1 MGIYSVLAFF
11 VFASSNKSCSSSL
24 SPLLKSFA
32 KNGKTVCAV
41 QTGTR
46 TTIWA
51 TSTQTTQP
59 SSLPDLVPRRRLSVT
74 GPPTW
79 CGFGMAVECRFHRIG
94 QATQQICTLPWS
106 ILTTQLTTMSHR
118 WSLRNS
124 VVLSVPGPLAE
135 HHDSGW
141 GKAETIRDLVSQDWI
156 FMHEIV
162 SLA

>member
-1 MGIYSVLAFF
+1 MLAFF
-11 VFASSNKSCSSSL
+11 VFASSIKSCSSSL
-24 SPLLKSFA
+24 SSLLKSFA
-32 KNGKTVCAV
+32 KIGKTFCAV
-41 QTGTR
+41 PTGTR

-59 SSLPDLVPRRRLSVT
+59 SSLADLVPRRWLSVA
-74 GPPTW
+74 GQPIW
-79 CGFGMAVECRFHRIG
+79 CGFGMAMECRFHRIG

-106 ILTTQLTTMSHR
+106 ILTTQLTTVSHR

-135 HHDSGW
+135 HRDSGW
-141 GKAETIRDLVSQDWI
+141 GKAETIRYLVSQDWTC
-156 FMHEIV
+156 MHEIV